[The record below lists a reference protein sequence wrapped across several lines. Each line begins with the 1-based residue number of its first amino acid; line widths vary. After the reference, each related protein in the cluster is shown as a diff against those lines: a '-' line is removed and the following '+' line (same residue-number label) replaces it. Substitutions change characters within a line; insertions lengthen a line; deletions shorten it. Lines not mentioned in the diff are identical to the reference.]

1 MGFETMVGAGNPCD
15 EEQHILVDLAD
26 RGVNFI
32 IERLEVPGGK
42 KVRGSERANSCMEVW
57 LAPAIRVGRTG
68 VRNHQCRIV
77 P

>member
-42 KVRGSERANSCMEVW
+42 EVRGLERANSYMEV
-57 LAPAIRVGRTG
+57 
-68 VRNHQCRIV
+68 
-77 P
+77 